1 MAVTAAPPAQ
11 VVVLGHAIAGV
22 ALGTTRAALRR
33 RLGAGVVVDSG
44 KGSFGPF
51 VVVRYRRPALRVT
64 FVQGVASNVSTSS
77 RAYATRQGVAVGSS
91 EARMR
96 AAYGTRL
103 HCGNFQICSLGE
115 ALPGHALTTFDL
127 DDARVSRIDVTSVL
141 D

>member
-1 MAVTAAPPAQ
+1 MPAAPPAQ

-22 ALGTTRAALRR
+22 ALGTTRSALRR
-33 RLGAGVVVDSG
+33 RLGTGAVVDSG

-51 VVVRYRRPALRVT
+51 VVVRYARPALRVT
-64 FVQGVASNVSTSS
+64 FVQGVATNVSTSS

-96 AAYGTRL
+96 AAYGKRL

-127 DDARVSRIDVTSVL
+127 DRARVSRIDVTSVL